1 MYFILIFKID
11 VHVQHYTHVPSSTCS
26 DTVHVYTCCGMS
38 INSYPT
44 ISFTLFVSLSLSLL
58 VIMRP
63 EEMITDI
70 DLHDNVLYSNH
81 CSTSLNFCF
90 YCHYSTHTCKFI
102 IVLNSVLIIRIM
114 HYMAHVHV
122 MC

>member
-11 VHVQHYTHVPSSTCS
+11 VHVQHYTHMYPVLLVLTLCMYI
-26 DTVHVYTCCGMS
+26 HVVVCQL
-38 INSYPT
+38 
-44 ISFTLFVSLSLSLL
+44 TLIQLSLSLFLSLSLSLL

-63 EEMITDI
+63 EETITDI
-70 DLHDNVLYSNH
+70 DLHDSVLYSNH
-81 CSTSLNFCF
+81 YSTNLNFCF
-90 YCHYSTHTCKFI
+90 YCHYSTHTCKYI

-114 HYMAHVHV
+114 HYTAHVHV